1 MTTMMTTMTPSPLE
15 FAQDM
20 ARDLQLP
27 EEAAIDIATTLLEQI
42 HGLDIPPSG
51 ATATGGGGGGGGSDL
66 VETSMRGA
74 WKMDPKEYVA
84 TTTQII
90 SSHRPL

>member
-20 ARDLQLP
+20 ARDLQLS

-42 HGLDIPPSG
+42 HGLDIPPLG
-51 ATATGGGGGGGGSDL
+51 ATGGGGGGGGSDL

>member
-1 MTTMMTTMTPSPLE
+1 MMTRITTPSPLE

-51 ATATGGGGGGGGSDL
+51 AATTGGGGGGGGGSDL